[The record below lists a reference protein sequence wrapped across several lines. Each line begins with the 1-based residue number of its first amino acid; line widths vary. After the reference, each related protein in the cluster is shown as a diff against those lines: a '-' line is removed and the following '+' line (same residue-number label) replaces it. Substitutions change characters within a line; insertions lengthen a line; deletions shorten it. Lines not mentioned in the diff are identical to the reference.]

1 MLKELCT
8 GEKLAII
15 LITNIERDS
24 LMRSAKGRKHDR
36 KQRQENMKVSTTE
49 LSRQRRLANK
59 AKRNEI
65 HAIDPTVKVIIINQV
80 TFDEHGTQIEVV
92 NGQIKAVT
100 PEPEILLAADEGEVN
115 VMVENEPKKASKLR
129 SIFKKW

>member
-1 MLKELCT
+1 
-8 GEKLAII
+8 
-15 LITNIERDS
+15 
-24 LMRSAKGRKHDR
+24 MRSAKGRKHDR

-100 PEPEILLAADEGEVN
+100 PESEILLAADKSEVN